1 MWLQFLLLIMNF
13 GWHLPIDVGL
23 DLAKPR
29 LFFFFLDF
37 FYGVCYFILLC
48 VVHNIIINII
58 HKKYGNIIV
67 GVVGLV
73 VRIYVYI
80 GLGVQFENIR

>member
-1 MWLQFLLLIMNF
+1 MSFTSHSYQIQTLLLLVLLSF
-13 GWHLPIDVGL
+13 CCSACH
-23 DLAKPR
+23 
-29 LFFFFLDF
+29 
-37 FYGVCYFILLC
+37 FIVLC